1 LPPDVGA
8 RMNTSSEN
16 VRATL
21 SPELLGTDD
30 AAAYLDVKP
39 GTLEVWRCTKR
50 YAIPY
55 LKVGRCV
62 RYRRSDLDAFLESCV
77 VGGNAAAGSSA

>member
-1 LPPDVGA
+1 
-8 RMNTSSEN
+8 MNASGEK
-16 VRATL
+16 VRAAR
-21 SPELLGTDD
+21 PQELLGTGD

-77 VGGNAAAGSSA
+77 VGGNADGGADGGRT